1 MADYTNY
8 SLVTWT
14 DLTPISSVRLN
25 QVSTNIEQV
34 KIANEDKPKGL
45 LKMSTGVLDAGSDSG
60 GGGEF
65 AKVKVTSLDL
75 VGGTDNRVTLDAT
88 RYYRLNLNLPNIT
101 QAGAG
106 GEDSTYLIKFC
117 KGNTVSAGNLLTT
130 FTLSS
135 GIGAYIDMTSGNP
148 SIVNANSTA
157 GASLPMV
164 ANTAIRSNIIFG
176 GGTYSYV
183 YSATKVNESF
193 FVEIERL
200 QGASTANADTWSIVD
215 SSSTQFYIEDIGG
228 VA

>member
-1 MADYTNY
+1 
-8 SLVTWT
+8 
-14 DLTPISSVRLN
+14 
-25 QVSTNIEQV
+25 
-34 KIANEDKPKGL
+34 
-45 LKMSTGVLDAGSDSG
+45 MSTGVLDASSDSG

-75 VGGTDNRVTLDAT
+75 VGGVDNRVTLDST